1 MEPKQERQWMVTTEY
16 KRRRLYLVK
25 ADTAELAALEYA
37 RVPRGWYDDLRPDK
51 GEQLVSVEEMTI
63 A

>member
-1 MEPKQERQWMVTTEY
+1 MVTTEY